1 MNDTKQDLLDYLKK
15 INIEA
20 DFSNIEKF
28 STVAIADGFHISRSL
43 ASQYLNSLFREGK
56 IVKIDSRPVYY
67 ISRFVFERDFD
78 IILNSL
84 SFSSLDEAKEYLLNQ
99 KKMRYSFENLVGF
112 DGSLGETISQIKSAV
127 SYPSG
132 SGLNYLLYGEVGVGK
147 SILSKCAY
155 EYLLLQTKEEKKRVI
170 CDGRNDRFIRRFCEA
185 IEEAK
190 EGVVVIKR
198 GNYISEEDRK
208 LLSRILENNY
218 FINDA
223 GKRVYLSCS
232 IVLLYD
238 KPTISE
244 LEMIVDYFPIK
255 CHVPAYRNR
264 YSAEKERII
273 IRFFK
278 KEAHILSKDIQISYA
293 LMKFLINA
301 NYPHNLDDLNN
312 IVKEVCARANIE
324 SAKTLYIGVNHLPE
338 RFAYNGNA
346 FHIKEADLK
355 DEWIS
360 VNDYIQPDASEGV
373 IALFDNI
380 IKEFQSADASI
391 GNCIKNCCV
400 MLNKFYDE
408 FIYNNQF
415 NSDFT
420 FSYNSKFE
428 DVINSVVYAY
438 NYIVPEHCSLIISYY
453 CFVKK
458 TISRNID
465 DWYIAKKQDIQ
476 KVVQQLVNTN
486 SEITI
491 LVEKIKLAFAYNIN
505 ISLDDAGM
513 LILYIMFLNYNN
525 LNSNRQFLSLII
537 CHGVST
543 AYSISNTVNSFV
555 GQHVYESVDMPLDKT
570 MADVAEYVSKYVK
583 RYRIKSDILLLVDMG
598 ALEELDTHL
607 KEIENNI
614 YVLNNV
620 STPMALTI
628 ATMVIQ
634 NESLSKIADV
644 CAQRF
649 GSSFKACK
657 NRRKEDALI
666 FVSDNGKNMA
676 LRLKDT
682 FINSLPKHIDV
693 QTFAC
698 NRVDLEMTD
707 FLSKIKENYNILFIL
722 GASSFENCQNFIS
735 IENLVKEREIDRI
748 TELLRSYLNK
758 EEVMQFRENLI
769 YNFSLQSVIDNLSV
783 LDANKVLLYTKN
795 AVSLLQKEMHYN
807 FLSDVLPGI
816 YIHICFM
823 VERLVT
829 KEPIAGISDD
839 SEFEREHKNFVN
851 ITKKCFQNLCSHYG
865 VELTVAEIKYLY
877 EYIEDDRRKK
887 ENE

>member
-312 IVKEVCARANIE
+312 IVKEVCARASIE

-634 NESLSKIADV
+634 NESLNKIADV

>member
-28 STVAIADGFHISRSL
+28 STIAIADGFHISRSL

-312 IVKEVCARANIE
+312 IVKEVCARASIE

-634 NESLSKIADV
+634 NESLNKIADV

-839 SEFEREHKNFVN
+839 SEFECEHKNFVN

>member
-1 MNDTKQDLLDYLKK
+1 MDYLKK

>member
-1 MNDTKQDLLDYLKK
+1 MDYLKK

-28 STVAIADGFHISRSL
+28 STIAIADGFHISRSL

-198 GNYISEEDRK
+198 GNYISEEGRK

-312 IVKEVCARANIE
+312 IVKEVCARASIE

-465 DWYIAKKQDIQ
+465 DWYIAKEQDIQ

-634 NESLSKIADV
+634 NESLNKIADV

-722 GASSFENCQNFIS
+722 GASSFENCKNFIS

>member
-537 CHGVST
+537 CYGVST

>member
-28 STVAIADGFHISRSL
+28 STIAIADGFHISRSL

-312 IVKEVCARANIE
+312 IVKEVCARASIE

-465 DWYIAKKQDIQ
+465 DWYIAKEQDIQ

-634 NESLSKIADV
+634 NESLNKIADV

>member
-190 EGVVVIKR
+190 EGVVIIKR

-465 DWYIAKKQDIQ
+465 DWYITKEQDIQ